1 MDSKKELGMQ
11 VGDIVKSYD
20 FPNRTDCYIIG
31 TVTSVNELCDCVSFT
46 AIKRVVEGVA
56 KPINPAC
63 NNYNDVMF
71 RGEGIF
77 GTDYSKMVQIIG

>member
-1 MDSKKELGMQ
+1 MQ

-31 TVTSVNELCDCVSFT
+31 EVTSVCSLRNCVSFT
-46 AIKRVVEGVA
+46 AIKRVVDGVA
-56 KPINPAC
+56 QPINPAC

-77 GTDYSKMVQIIG
+77 GTDYSKMVQVIG